1 MAYLWGLIPS
11 WNDRQ
16 VRRYTIQAEY
26 ITSLEPQFQKLT
38 DAELRG
44 LTDKFRQRL
53 ADGET
58 IDEILPEA
66 FAAVREASVRTIGK
80 RHFDVQLMGGMVLHE
95 GRIAEMKTGEG
106 KTLVA
111 TLPLYLNA
119 LDGKGCHL
127 VTVNDYLAK
136 RDSEWMGPIYR
147 ALGLTVGVIVHD
159 LDTAQRKEAYGSDIT
174 YGTNNEFGFDYL
186 RDNMGILPD
195 EIVQRG
201 LHFAIVDE
209 VDSILIDEAR
219 TPLIISGPAEKSAE
233 EYIRFAQIARLLKRG
248 KGKLEG
254 GDPDNPTG
262 DYTVDEKAHTVV
274 ITEEGGAH
282 AEKHANVGNLYDP
295 ENMHLLHYLMAAL
308 KAKELYKRDTE
319 YIVSDQGEIIIV
331 DEFTGRLMPGRRWS
345 DGIHQSVEAKEGV
358 KVQRE
363 NQTLATITFQN
374 YFRLFK
380 KLGGMTGTAK
390 TEEREFA
397 DIYKLDV
404 VVAPTHRPMV
414 RDDMPDIVFRTEEEK
429 YKAIVGTIGD
439 LYEKGQPV
447 LVGTRSIDKSEM
459 LAERLRHRG
468 VPCNVLNAKH
478 HAREAEIVSQSG
490 RYKQVTIATNMAG
503 RGTDIILGG
512 NPEFLAK
519 GRVNGNVDDPEYPR
533 FLEEFKRLCAE
544 EHEKVV
550 EAGGLYIIGTER
562 HDSRRIDD
570 QLRGRSGRQGD
581 PGASQFYL
589 SMEDELMRL
598 FGGPNIRNLMDRL
611 GWEEGEPLEH
621 RMISNAIERA
631 QKRVENHHYEI
642 RKQVLKYDD
651 VMNEQRNTIYAQRQQ
666 ALKQEMVDED
676 IRQIFDDVVETIVM
690 LHLSPEISRHEWNW
704 EELSQHLRNQFGIT
718 LDSTDIHDMETAEV
732 IDHVRGLVRAA
743 YVEREAKLGVEQL
756 RYIEKMILLQLV
768 DEQWKDHLY
777 TMDGIQEGIH
787 LKGYAG
793 KDPLVEYKIAA
804 RDAFNEMMG
813 VIKEKVSMFLFRLEI
828 EKPSE
833 LKHPEPPRQKELV
846 YSAPDE
852 TGSAPPPEDARLGA
866 ATGGK
871 RPGRNDPCDCGSG
884 LKYKKCHGAAA

>member
-1 MAYLWGLIPS
+1 
-11 WNDRQ
+11 
-16 VRRYTIQAEY
+16 
-26 ITSLEPQFQKLT
+26 
-38 DAELRG
+38 
-44 LTDKFRQRL
+44 
-53 ADGET
+53 
-58 IDEILPEA
+58 
-66 FAAVREASVRTIGK
+66 
-80 RHFDVQLMGGMVLHE
+80 
-95 GRIAEMKTGEG
+95 
-106 KTLVA
+106 
-111 TLPLYLNA
+111 
-119 LDGKGCHL
+119 
-127 VTVNDYLAK
+127 
-136 RDSEWMGPIYR
+136 
-147 ALGLTVGVIVHD
+147 
-159 LDTAQRKEAYGSDIT
+159 DIT

-201 LHFAIVDE
+201 LHYAIVDE

-233 EYIRFAQIARLLKRG
+233 EYMRFAAIARQMKRG
-248 KGKLEG
+248 KGKSEG

-262 DYTVDEKAHTVV
+262 DYSVDEKAHTVV
-274 ITEEGGAH
+274 ITEEGVSH
-282 AEKHANVGNLYDP
+282 AEKLANVGNLYEP
-295 ENMHLLHYLMAAL
+295 ENMHLVHYLMAAL
-308 KAKELYKRDTE
+308 KAKELYKRDRE
-319 YIVSDQGEIIIV
+319 YIVSDQGEIVIV

-345 DGIHQSVEAKEGV
+345 DGIHQAVEAKENV
-358 KVQRE
+358 KIQRE

-380 KLGGMTGTAK
+380 KMGGMTGTAK

-397 DIYKLDV
+397 DIYKLDC
-404 VVAPTHRPMV
+404 VVAPTHRAMV
-414 RDDMPDIVFRTEEEK
+414 REDLADIVFRTEEEK
-429 YKAIVGTIGD
+429 YRAIID
-439 LYEKGQPV
+439 KIAELYEHGQPA

-459 LAERLRHRG
+459 LAERLQHRG
-468 VPCNVLNAKH
+468 IPCNVLNAKH
-478 HAREAEIVSQSG
+478 HAREAEIVAQSG

-503 RGTDIILGG
+503 RGTDILLGG

-533 FLEEFKRLCAE
+533 FLEEFRKQCSE
-544 EHEKVV
+544 EQAKVR

-598 FGGPNIRNLMDRL
+598 FGGPNIRNLMDKL
-611 GWEEGEPLEH
+611 GWEDGEPLEH

-651 VMNEQRNTIYAQRQQ
+651 VMNEQRNTIYTQRQQ
-666 ALKQEMVDED
+666 ALQKETLAED
-676 IRQIFDDVVETIVM
+676 IHQIFDDVVESIVI
-690 LHLSPEISRHEWNW
+690 LHLSPEIARHEWNFD
-704 EELSQHLRNQFGIT
+704 ELVQHLKNQFGVTI
-718 LDSTDIHDMETAEV
+718 DATDLQDMETPEV
-732 IDHVRGLVRAA
+732 VEHVRERVHEAYAA
-743 YVEREAKLGVEQL
+743 RDAQIGAEQL
-756 RYIEKMILLQLV
+756 RYIEKMILLQIV

-787 LKGYAG
+787 LRGYAG

-804 RDAFNEMMG
+804 RDAFNEMMAS
-813 VIKEKVSMFLFRLEI
+813 IKERVSMFLFRLEI

-833 LKHPEPPRQKELV
+833 LRHPEPPRTKELV

-852 TGSAPPPEDARLGA
+852 TGEAPPKPDARKA
-866 ATGGK
+866 APASAGK

-884 LKYKKCHGAAA
+884 LKYKKCHGAAE